1 MALKWPHAEKNLAE
15 FSPRKFSPKT
25 SESTKNG
32 LKREINKKNRKKKF
46 SPQGTHDEKKL
57 RKILALPSK
66 LFPLSSASKGMAMD
80 FFGGLTPLDCR
91 APVNPAYRKIAPPP
105 PTHLILA
112 KTSTTPKLGRQWWT
126 YIGNWSVDLSET
138 GLWTYCCAYAAR
150 EFWPIG
156 MKEFRL
162 FERLSVKTTFDVK
175 TKRGIVGRYVSDF
188 ISPSILNQTS
198 QSKDCCQHFIFFLIY

>member
-112 KTSTTPKLGRQWWT
+112 KTSTTPKLGCQWWT
-126 YIGNWSVDLSET
+126 YWKLVCGPIGNWSVDLSET
-138 GLWTYCCAYAAR
+138 GLWTYWKPVCRPIRNWIVDLLEAR
-150 EFWPIG
+150 SWTYWKPVHGPIRNQF
-156 MKEFRL
+156 MDL
-162 FERLSVKTTFDVK
+162 
-175 TKRGIVGRYVSDF
+175 RGNWFVDLCRNWFVDLLEIG
-188 ISPSILNQTS
+188 L
-198 QSKDCCQHFIFFLIY
+198 